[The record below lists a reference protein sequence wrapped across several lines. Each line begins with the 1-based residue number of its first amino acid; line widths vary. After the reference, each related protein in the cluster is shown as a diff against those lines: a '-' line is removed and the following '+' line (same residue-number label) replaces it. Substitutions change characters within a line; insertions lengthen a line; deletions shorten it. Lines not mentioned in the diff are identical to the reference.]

1 LRKFEHIAS
10 FWAGLGIGLAASVLV
25 APEAGGKTRNR
36 IRDIASRA
44 GDVLRKRAQ
53 DLGEEA
59 RDVLEA
65 NKLTPREEERSE
77 PMSDLKDKAK
87 KKIDDSADAAK
98 KATCQVVDK
107 SQGCCP

>member
-1 LRKFEHIAS
+1 MRKFEHIAS

-59 RDVLEA
+59 REVLEA
-65 NKLTPREEERSE
+65 NKLTRE
-77 PMSDLKDKAK
+77 K
-87 KKIDDSADAAK
+87 KRGAN
-98 KATCQVVDK
+98 
-107 SQGCCP
+107 P